1 MAESSLFFLKYCILD
16 WKPSHGSFI
25 TPSPCYSSA
34 EGSAFPC
41 LAQTTVPTYCYSKP
55 YWRNSST
62 NILSAFS
69 APLGKAGNRTTNSTR
84 SLLTNSTE
92 IANIICCRCW
102 HDSRRAF
109 EISLHVS
116 LLFYLSSSTSNLKE
130 TVLDALIDPVPFLPQ
145 SVSIISPFPAQPANS
160 NKTLCSHTLQ
170 TTATGSHCLTRSAC
184 VLATLGQKKWKKSTK
199 QKIAR
204 MNAPPSPSSVKCGS
218 QPKEELH
225 LQCSSVGH
233 PSEEREPKQCS
244 TWSSQSNTQLHN

>member
-1 MAESSLFFLKYCILD
+1 MAESSLFFFLKYCILD

-41 LAQTTVPTYCYSKP
+41 LAQTTVPTYGYSKP

-62 NILSAFS
+62 NILSVFS

-184 VLATLGQKKWKKSTK
+184 VLATLGQKKVEKKHKTK
-199 QKIAR
+199 NSKNECTSITFQR
-204 MNAPPSPSSVKCGS
+204 EMWQPTQRRTSPAMFICWAS
-218 QPKEELH
+218 L
-225 LQCSSVGH
+225 
-233 PSEEREPKQCS
+233 RR
-244 TWSSQSNTQLHN
+244 TWAKAMQYLIISK

>member
-1 MAESSLFFLKYCILD
+1 MAESSLFFFLKYCILD

-145 SVSIISPFPAQPANS
+145 SVSIISPFPAQPANLVQPHPADHS
-160 NKTLCSHTLQ
+160 NWVTLFDQISMRTSYFGTKKVEKKHKTKNSKNECTSITFQ
-170 TTATGSHCLTRSAC
+170 REMWQPTQRRT
-184 VLATLGQKKWKKSTK
+184 
-199 QKIAR
+199 
-204 MNAPPSPSSVKCGS
+204 SPAMFICWAS
-218 QPKEELH
+218 L
-225 LQCSSVGH
+225 
-233 PSEEREPKQCS
+233 RR
-244 TWSSQSNTQLHN
+244 TWAKAMQYLIISK